1 MNLFYT
7 VIVIIIYILN
17 SLHMHGIFAKVFIHK
32 NCITNF
38 KKHKNIIILYNIL
51 AKLSKIE
58 DIFVVFHI
66 Q

>member
-1 MNLFYT
+1 MVY
-7 VIVIIIYILN
+7 
-17 SLHMHGIFAKVFIHK
+17 FAKVFIHK

-58 DIFVVFHI
+58 DIFVVSIYSSI
-66 Q
+66 QHLCV